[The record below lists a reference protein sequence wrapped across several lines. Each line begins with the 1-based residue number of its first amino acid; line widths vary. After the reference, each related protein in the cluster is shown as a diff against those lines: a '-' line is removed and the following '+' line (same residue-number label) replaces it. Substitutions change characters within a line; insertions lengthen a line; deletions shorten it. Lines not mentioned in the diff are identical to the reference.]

1 MSWCPFP
8 GFRTVFVKLMII
20 LTFTSE
26 ISEIL
31 RAAPLNVLDQRQQAA
46 GVTDQFIQEGNN
58 IWELGPMIPLLLP
71 AVQHQLVQ
79 GDWAAHGRGQTVAL
93 LDGQD
98 HLENRGRRW
107 GVTAENKPI
116 DFRSVQIWSLKSEIN
131 KIFWKLRIIFTTETR
146 KTESVCVP
154 EYWKVSTLKCDC
166 TDWTV
171 HWRCLTLTSSTRM
184 SDGGP
189 RGHMWSGQVWG
200 HLSGAQW
207 NWANQLMSNQ
217 IPTDGRRW
225 TQHWL

>member
-8 GFRTVFVKLMII
+8 GFRTVFVKLMIT

-131 KIFWKLRIIFTTETR
+131 KIFWK
-146 KTESVCVP
+146 
-154 EYWKVSTLKCDC
+154 VSTLKCDC
-166 TDWTV
+166 TDRTV
-171 HWRCLTLTSSTRM
+171 KVSDSNEQHQDVRRRPAGPHVERPSLRSSER
-184 SDGGP
+184 SA
-189 RGHMWSGQVWG
+189 VK
-200 HLSGAQW
+200 LSQ
-207 NWANQLMSNQ
+207 S
-217 IPTDGRRW
+217 TDE
-225 TQHWL
+225 